1 MKAGEIEI
9 IEWQKAGL
17 LKLSVLKPIFTT
29 VEKKSDFAKI
39 RRIREKRQIEFA
51 KQSAKFDWMKDE
63 IYEN

>member
-29 VEKKSDFAKI
+29 VKKKLILRKLGEFEKKDRLNLQNNLQNLI
-39 RRIREKRQIEFA
+39 G
-51 KQSAKFDWMKDE
+51 
-63 IYEN
+63 